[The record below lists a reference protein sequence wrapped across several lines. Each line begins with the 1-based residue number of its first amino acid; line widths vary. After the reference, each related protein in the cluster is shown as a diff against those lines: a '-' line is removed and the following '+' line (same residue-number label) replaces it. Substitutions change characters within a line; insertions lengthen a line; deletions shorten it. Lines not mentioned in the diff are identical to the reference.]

1 MCHDKIYTVFYHL
14 LLFQYV
20 DIWYVLILIKII
32 EFAWQLL
39 FTLVILMRIA
49 FVLEWNIASSIARP
63 TRTRFNVT
71 IVRYI

>member
-1 MCHDKIYTVFYHL
+1 MTKYTVFYHL

-20 DIWYVLILIKII
+20 DIWYVLMLIKII
-32 EFAWQLL
+32 EFAWQQLL

-49 FVLEWNIASSIARP
+49 FVLEWNVASSIARP